1 MKIQRELNNGEKIDV
16 TINKQLVENIKVYA
30 NVTNEITK
38 ARSKEQIPLFSTSNI
53 VGEWAE
59 LLVCNALN
67 LVQQAASKK
76 DYDATGEDGV
86 KYQIKSRWYRSYLK
100 EECNRHGQ
108 EEFGSIDINGKFNKL
123 LLVYFED
130 DLSKPFRVL
139 EVEKKN
145 IKKLNKMNNK
155 LFYKKKDKY
164 AFHYCNLDNY
174 NNKLATAIKDNLI
187 KDITKDYKW

>member
-1 MKIQRELNNGEKIDV
+1 MKIQRELNNNKIIDV
-16 TINKQLVENIKVYA
+16 TINKKLVDSIKVYA

-38 ARSKEQIPLFSTSNI
+38 AKSKEQIPLFSTSNI

-59 LLVCNALN
+59 LLVCNALE

-76 DYDATGEDGV
+76 DYDAKRGEV

-108 EEFGSIDINGKFNKL
+108 EEFGSIDINGRFDKL

-130 DLSKPFRVL
+130 DLSKPFKVL
-139 EVEKKN
+139 EIEKKN
-145 IKKLNKMNNK
+145 IKKLNEKKNK

-174 NNKLATAIKDNLI
+174 NIKLNEAIKEGLI
-187 KDITKDYKW
+187 KDITKEYKW

>member
-16 TINKQLVENIKVYA
+16 TINKQLVENIKMYA

-38 ARSKEQIPLFSTSNI
+38 ARLKEQIPLFSTSNI

-59 LLVCNALN
+59 LLVCDALK
-67 LVQQAASKK
+67 LVQQPASKK
-76 DYDATGEDGV
+76 DYDAEDQNGV

-108 EEFGSIDINGKFNKL
+108 EEFGSIDIDGKFNKL

-145 IKKLNKMNNK
+145 IEKLNEKKNK

-164 AFHYCNLDNY
+164 AFHYCNSDSY
-174 NNKLATAIKDNLI
+174 NNKLATAVKDNLI